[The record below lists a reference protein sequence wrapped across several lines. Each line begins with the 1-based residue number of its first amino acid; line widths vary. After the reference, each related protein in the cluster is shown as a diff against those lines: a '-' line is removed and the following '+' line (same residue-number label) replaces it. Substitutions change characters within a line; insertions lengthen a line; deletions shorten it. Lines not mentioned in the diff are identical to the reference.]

1 MILGDKFLCFYFVS
15 ENEVNREEL
24 LNHFQQNLAKY
35 KVPKAFYQVKNL
47 PYTSTGKLQ
56 RSKVTYE
63 GNQL

>member
-1 MILGDKFLCFYFVS
+1 MILGDKFLCFILFLKMKS
-15 ENEVNREEL
+15 IEEL